1 MIAIGSTLSAK
12 YRILRLLGDGG
23 MGAVYEA
30 EHIRLS
36 TRVAVKVLHGELVQH
51 AGIVERFLQE
61 ASVSAQIQS
70 PHVVRVMDVE
80 QTTYAGAPIAYLVM
94 ELLEGEPLGKKLE
107 REPRLPPDVAI
118 EYTRQILTGLEAAH
132 GLGVVHRDLKPDNI
146 FLTFQGGKPNLK
158 LIDFGIAKVSRT
170 RLRPADA
177 PDLTVA
183 GMLMG
188 TAEYMAPEQVHEAAK
203 VDARADLY
211 AVGVILYEMLAGA
224 RPVAGDAFSVVR
236 KVERGEVRP
245 LREAAPNAPPELAGL
260 VHRAMAPKPEHR
272 FVSAAEMRLALDG
285 ISEKR
290 AGLAPPA
297 APVAGPAQALA
308 AAAPAAGAPADDGT
322 IVGAPIGAVFAP
334 PAADPKATTQRAA
347 PVPVGAAPVAAG
359 AVAAGPAYAPMHHA
373 PMQSAP
379 MQSAPMASVG
389 SAEPRRRKPRAT
401 WPYVVVPLLA
411 GAALVAGGFAIL
423 QNSGTDPSPIGAAP
437 TASSPAAQPL
447 ASGARPGDPPAGDLG
462 SLRGDGVRPPT
473 VVAPASSTRPAAPV
487 DGGAAPATGFP
498 SAVPFPSGIPTFTV
512 PSGIPTFTVPSGFP
526 TFPGIPPFGAAPAS
540 SGNKPNPGAGY

>member
-80 QTTYAGAPIAYLVM
+80 QTTYGGAPVAYLVM
-94 ELLEGEPLGKKLE
+94 ELLEGEPLGKKME
-107 REPRLPPDVAI
+107 REPRLPPEIAI

-146 FLTFQGGKPNLK
+146 FLTFHGGKPNLK

-260 VHRAMAPKPEHR
+260 VHRAMAPKAEHR

-290 AGLAPPA
+290 AALAPA
-297 APVAGPAQALA
+297 VAPVAAVAPAV
-308 AAAPAAGAPADDGT
+308 AAPLAGSPADDGT
-322 IVGAPIGAVFAP
+322 LVGAPIAAVFAP
-334 PAADPKATTQRAA
+334 PPADPKATTQRAA
-347 PVPVGAAPVAAG
+347 PVVAAAPG
-359 AVAAGPAYAPMHHA
+359 YAPPVHHTPMQNA

-379 MQSAPMASVG
+379 MHAPPVQSAPMASAG
-389 SAEPRRRKPRAT
+389 EPRRRKARAT
-401 WPYVVVPLLA
+401 WPYVVVPLVA
-411 GAALVAGGFAIL
+411 GAALVAGGFAIF
-423 QNSGTDPSPIGAAP
+423 QNSATDPSPISALPAA
-437 TASSPAAQPL
+437 ASQAAQPL
-447 ASGARPGDPPAGDLG
+447 ASGVRPGDPPNGDLG

-473 VVAPASSTRPAAPV
+473 VATSTPGSARPAASVV

-498 SAVPFPSGIPTFTV
+498 SAMPFPSGMPTFTV
-512 PSGIPTFTVPSGFP
+512 PSGMPTFTVPSGFP
-526 TFPGIPPFGAAPAS
+526 TIPGLPPFGAAPAS
-540 SGNKPNPGAGY
+540 SGGNKPNTGSGY

>member
-1 MIAIGSTLSAK
+1 
-12 YRILRLLGDGG
+12 

-80 QTTYAGAPIAYLVM
+80 QTTYGGTPVAYLVM

-146 FLTFQGGKPNLK
+146 FLTFHGGKPNLK

-224 RPVAGDAFSVVR
+224 RPVGGDAFSVVR

-260 VHRAMAPKPEHR
+260 VHRAMAPKAEHR
-272 FVSAAEMRLALDG
+272 FVSAAEMRFALDA

-290 AGLAPPA
+290 AALAPA
-297 APVAGPAQALA
+297 APVAGPAPAVGPAVA
-308 AAAPAAGAPADDGT
+308 AAVAGAPADDGT
-322 IVGAPIGAVFAP
+322 LVGAPIAAVFAP
-334 PAADPKATTQRAA
+334 PPGDPKATTQRAA
-347 PVPVGAAPVAAG
+347 PVAPAYAAPV
-359 AVAAGPAYAPMHHA
+359 HHA
-373 PMQSAP
+373 PMQNSATPTPP
-379 MQSAPMASVG
+379 MQSAPMAS
-389 SAEPRRRKPRAT
+389 AREPRRRKARAT
-401 WPYVVVPLLA
+401 WPYVVVPLVA

-423 QNSGTDPSPIGAAP
+423 QNSATDPLPIGASPGASPSATAAP
-437 TASSPAAQPL
+437 AT
-447 ASGARPGDPPAGDLG
+447 SGVRPGDPPNGDLG

-473 VVAPASSTRPAAPV
+473 AGTPAAGSARPAASV
-487 DGGAAPATGFP
+487 ADGGAAPATGFP
-498 SAVPFPSGIPTFTV
+498 SAMPFPSGIPTFTV
-512 PSGIPTFTVPSGFP
+512 PSGMPTFTVPSGFP
-526 TFPGIPPFGAAPAS
+526 TIPGLPPFGAAPAS
-540 SGNKPNPGAGY
+540 SGGNKPNTGAGY

>member
-80 QTTYAGAPIAYLVM
+80 QTTYGGAPVAYLVM

-107 REPRLPPDVAI
+107 REPRLPPEVAI

-260 VHRAMAPKPEHR
+260 VHRAMAPKAEHR
-272 FVSAAEMRLALDG
+272 FVSAAEMRLSLDA

-290 AGLAPPA
+290 AARAPAAAAVAGPSPAVAPALA
-297 APVAGPAQALA
+297 APVAAV
-308 AAAPAAGAPADDGT
+308 AGTPADDGT
-322 IVGAPIGAVFAP
+322 LVGAPIAAVFAP
-334 PAADPKATTQRAA
+334 PPADPKATTQRAA
-347 PVPVGAAPVAAG
+347 PVASAYAAPV
-359 AVAAGPAYAPMHHA
+359 HHA
-373 PMQSAP
+373 PMQNAPTPP
-379 MQSAPMASVG
+379 MQSAPMASTG
-389 SAEPRRRKPRAT
+389 EPRRRKARAT
-401 WPYVVVPLLA
+401 WPYVVVPLVA

-423 QNSGTDPSPIGAAP
+423 QNSATDPLPIGASPGPITSA
-437 TASSPAAQPL
+437 TAAA
-447 ASGARPGDPPAGDLG
+447 ATSGVRPGDPPNGDLG

-473 VVAPASSTRPAAPV
+473 AGTPATGSARPAASVV
-487 DGGAAPATGFP
+487 DGGAVPASGFP
-498 SAVPFPSGIPTFTV
+498 SAMPFPSGIPPFTV
-512 PSGIPTFTVPSGFP
+512 PSGMPTFTVPSGFP
-526 TFPGIPPFGAAPAS
+526 TIPGLPPFGAAPAS
-540 SGNKPNPGAGY
+540 SGGNKPNTGAGY